1 MGGILKEVESSL
13 TTDWETVSLCG
24 EFVLGDWV
32 YNLVEAL
39 VGGVSG
45 RDVGTVIILFT

>member
-13 TTDWETVSLCG
+13 TTDWETVSCCG
-24 EFVLGDWV
+24 EFVRGEGI

-45 RDVGTVIILFT
+45 RDVGTAMVLFT